1 MKDWEINI
9 KPNGVSI
16 KTQNTR
22 ELIDPATGET
32 VEIATGTHRT
42 AIGVGDFET
51 AELFTAHVSNLM
63 DGKYGAMIAH
73 VVSESEAARGEVDRV
88 NVVLEKLEAQVV
100 KLEDS
105 NASKDATIESMVGE
119 TDLMVDEL
127 NTLRGQVEEVIN
139 ANRNK

>member
-16 KTQNTR
+16 KTMKTR
-22 ELIDPATGET
+22 TMIDEATGER
-32 VEIATGTHRT
+32 EEMATGTHRT

-105 NASKDATIESMVGE
+105 NASKDATIE
-119 TDLMVDEL
+119 
-127 NTLRGQVEEVIN
+127 EVIN